1 MKIKEINIASFG
13 GIKNL
18 KITPE
23 NGFNVIYGDNENGKS
38 TVMSFIKMMFYG
50 SGRNSSDISKNIRK
64 KYTPWDGSQM
74 AGSIDFEHSGRLY
87 RIERE
92 FRKSDAT
99 DKVTLCDLDLGT
111 RVAAPSD
118 IGTKFFSLTA
128 AGFERSVFIGQFG
141 FPEGDPEGEIG
152 KRLSN
157 IVLTGDETVSF
168 ETVNDRLSKART
180 ALMSKSGTAGAYD
193 KNIKEIGILTEKL
206 QNSTLAYEN
215 YNTVKAQ
222 LQKTAA
228 EIADMQQSAD
238 KLKKKISSEQD
249 IRNAAKLKNLIDVKN
264 ELDKLNEELKLSDG
278 KLADESYLKKL
289 QFCISRQSAAKARL
303 DTLQNEIELLSNSI
317 SDGESENER
326 RIKKQNTENEL
337 AEYENRRAKDAEKL
351 SILKTEARKL
361 QDISSNPDSFKKK
374 ANSLLLNIGSVV
386 FILGAIAVFLLYSK
400 GILFALSVI
409 AAALGLVIFVLGFI
423 VRPTDKKAYLKHRTE
438 SEQTHKLISELE
450 ISLNNTVSEISVL
463 KARLEAINTSL
474 SGNTET
480 QENNKR
486 LLIERKE
493 KLPDAELEYSTE
505 TQSLNSL
512 ISRFK
517 ADFSPEEI
525 PHYIEEISKKATKQ
539 KEFKQQI
546 SYILKDVG
554 NISYD
559 EAAEKLKDMESACDI
574 SADFEEMKSEYENL
588 LKEISDKKSSAAADA
603 VRAEEAI
610 SREENPETL
619 RRKISE
625 LKSISRSQKE
635 YCDCLQLAME
645 ALGDA
650 NIEVRRSFGGNLEK
664 ESALILNK
672 LTDGKYENMSVS
684 KTFDIAVE
692 ECGRFGSREIDYLSS
707 GTADQAYLSLRLAI
721 SGLLAGDGE
730 ALPIL
735 MDDALAQYDDKRTKT
750 ALKFLNEYSQN
761 CQIILFT
768 CHKNI
773 SDTAQS
779 QGAKTFTL

>member
-409 AAALGLVIFVLGFI
+409 GAALGLVIFVLGFI

-539 KEFKQQI
+539 KELKQQI

-559 EAAEKLKDMESACDI
+559 EAAEKLKDMESTCDI
-574 SADFEEMKSEYENL
+574 SADFEEIKSEYENL